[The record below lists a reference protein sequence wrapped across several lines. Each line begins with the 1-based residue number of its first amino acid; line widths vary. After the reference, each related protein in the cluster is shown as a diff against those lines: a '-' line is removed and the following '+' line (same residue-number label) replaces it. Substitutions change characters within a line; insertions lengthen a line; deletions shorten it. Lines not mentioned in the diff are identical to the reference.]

1 MATALS
7 PYAAYGNHGGTP
19 YGVMPVSQI
28 AQSLAPLNLPRQAQ
42 VPGAQVSGAMNAA
55 WFRAPDALTQQ
66 GGIALSPLAANVAGI
81 DGIGAKAGAAP
92 DIGGTFLGMNQGQW
106 GNINTGLNALG
117 ALGGVYG
124 SLRGIRQAKDAFN
137 FNKGVI
143 NTNLANSIGDF
154 NRRLEDVAA
163 SRAAYGGMGQDYVDN
178 YVERHRARDTRREK

>member
-1 MATALS
+1 MATAWNPL
-7 PYAAYGNHGGTP
+7 AAYGNYASP
-19 YGVMPVSQI
+19 YGVMPASHI

-42 VPGAQVSGAMNAA
+42 MPGAPVPGAMNAA
-55 WFRAPDALTQQ
+55 WFRAPDALT
-66 GGIALSPLAANVAGI
+66 GGIALSPLAQSVG
-81 DGIGAKAGAAP
+81 GIGAKSGVP

-106 GNINTGLNALG
+106 GNLNTGLNALG
-117 ALGGVYG
+117 ALGGVY
-124 SLRGIRQAKDAFN
+124 STLRGLNQAKDAFN